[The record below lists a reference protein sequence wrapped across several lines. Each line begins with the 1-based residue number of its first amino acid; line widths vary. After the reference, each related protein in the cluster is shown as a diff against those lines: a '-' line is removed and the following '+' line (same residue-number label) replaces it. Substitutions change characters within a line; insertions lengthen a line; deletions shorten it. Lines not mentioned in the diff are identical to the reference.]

1 MFYYVGRS
9 IGFVLMWIVVKPM
22 RLKYGNKKVEI
33 QNDYILRQLNG
44 KSIILISNHIKP
56 RNKFLRIITMPYD
69 AFVIRGV
76 LKRYGIYT
84 TALTS
89 YDSGMGNKG
98 RKSKWLRRKEQVVKG
113 IVKSIDLI
121 PLNRNESDPVTIRD
135 FQKRIKK
142 GNLGIGIFPEG
153 SWYRGFR
160 KSRKLY
166 PGMVVLS
173 KRYNLPIV
181 PMYLDAYNLNKP
193 LRLTIGNPV
202 WQVND
207 TNEVMAVIKSEFIRL
222 NQLSKD
228 KLVTANVTTE
238 SSEVLLED
246 DNDGMEVSTSA
257 S

>member
-22 RLKYGNKKVEI
+22 RLKYGHKKVEI
-33 QNDYILRQLNG
+33 QNDHILRKLNG
-44 KSIILISNHIKP
+44 KSAILISNHIKP
-56 RNKFLRIITMPYD
+56 RNKFLKAITMPYD

-89 YDSGMGNKG
+89 YDSGVSNKG
-98 RKSKWLRRKEQVVKG
+98 KKRKWVHRKEQLVKG

-121 PLNRNESDPVTIRD
+121 PLNRSESDPTTIKD
-135 FQKRIKK
+135 FKRRIGR

-153 SWYRGFR
+153 TWYRGFR

-173 KRYNLPIV
+173 KRYNLPII
-181 PMYLDAYNLNKP
+181 PLFLDAYNLNKP
-193 LRLTIGNPV
+193 IRLSVGNPI
-202 WQVND
+202 W
-207 TNEVMAVIKSEFIRL
+207 EVTDAPETISYIRSELIRL
-222 NQLSKD
+222 KD
-228 KLVTANVTTE
+228 KGTSVTISETTE
-238 SSEVLLED
+238 EMLDDENEGLEISPV
-246 DNDGMEVSTSA
+246 G
-257 S
+257 

>member
-33 QNDYILRQLNG
+33 QNDHILRKLNG
-44 KSIILISNHIKP
+44 KSIIFISNHIKP
-56 RNKFLRIITMPYD
+56 RNKFLKVITMPYD

-89 YDSGMGNKG
+89 YDSGIPNKG
-98 RKSKWLRRKEQVVKG
+98 KKRKWLYRKEQMVKG

-121 PLNRNESDPVTIRD
+121 PLNRSESDPVTIKD
-135 FQKRIKK
+135 FKRRINR

-173 KRYNLPIV
+173 KRYNLPII
-181 PMYLDAYNLNKP
+181 PLYLDAYNLNKP
-193 LRLTIGNPV
+193 IRLSVGNPI
-202 WQVND
+202 WEVND
-207 TNEVMAVIKSEFIRL
+207 APETINYIRSELIRL
-222 NQLSKD
+222 KD
-228 KLVTANVTTE
+228 KGTSLSV
-238 SSEVLLED
+238 SEVNKELLNDE
-246 DNDGMEVSTSA
+246 NDGLEISPVG
-257 S
+257 

>member
-9 IGFVLMWIVVKPM
+9 IGFMLMWIVVKPM

-33 QNDYILRQLNG
+33 QNDHVLRKLNG
-44 KSIILISNHIKP
+44 KSIIFISNHIKP
-56 RNKFLRIITMPYD
+56 RNKFLKVITMPYD

-89 YDSGMGNKG
+89 YDSGIPNKG
-98 RKSKWLRRKEQVVKG
+98 KKRKWLYRKEQMVKG

-121 PLNRNESDPVTIRD
+121 PLNRSESDPVTIKD
-135 FQKRIKK
+135 FKRRIGR

-181 PMYLDAYNLNKP
+181 PLYLDAYNMNKP
-193 LRLTIGNPV
+193 IRMSVGNPIWEV
-202 WQVND
+202 TDAPETINYIRSELIRLKDKGTSILV
-207 TNEVMAVIKSEFIRL
+207 TNEAEKIL
-222 NQLSKD
+222 
-228 KLVTANVTTE
+228 
-238 SSEVLLED
+238 D
-246 DNDGMEVSTSA
+246 DENDGLEISPSVS
-257 S
+257 

>member
-33 QNDYILRQLNG
+33 QNDHVLRKLNG

-56 RNKFLRIITMPYD
+56 RNKFLKVITMPYD

-89 YDSGMGNKG
+89 YDSGIPNKG
-98 RKSKWLRRKEQVVKG
+98 KKRKWLYRKEQMVKG

-121 PLNRNESDPVTIRD
+121 PLNRSESDPVTIKD
-135 FQKRIKK
+135 FKRRIGR

-173 KRYNLPIV
+173 KRYNLPII
-181 PMYLDAYNLNKP
+181 PLYLDAYNMNKP
-193 LRLTIGNPV
+193 IRLSVGNPI
-202 WQVND
+202 W
-207 TNEVMAVIKSEFIRL
+207 EVTDAPETINYIRSELIRL
-222 NQLSKD
+222 KD
-228 KLVTANVTTE
+228 KGTSLSV
-238 SSEVLLED
+238 SEAKETILD
-246 DNDGMEVSTSA
+246 DENDGMEISPVG
-257 S
+257 

>member
-33 QNDYILRQLNG
+33 QNDHILRKLNG
-44 KSIILISNHIKP
+44 KSIIFISNHIKP
-56 RNKFLRIITMPYD
+56 RNKFLKVITMPYD

-89 YDSGMGNKG
+89 YDSGISNKG
-98 RKSKWLRRKEQVVKG
+98 KKRKWLYRKEQIVKG

-121 PLNRNESDPVTIRD
+121 PLNRSESDPVTIKD
-135 FQKRIKK
+135 FKRRISR

-173 KRYNLPIV
+173 KRYNLPII
-181 PMYLDAYNLNKP
+181 PLYLDAYNMNKP
-193 LRLTIGNPV
+193 IRLSVGNPI
-202 WQVND
+202 W
-207 TNEVMAVIKSEFIRL
+207 EVTDAPETINYIRSELIRL
-222 NQLSKD
+222 KD
-228 KLVTANVTTE
+228 KGTSLSV
-238 SSEVLLED
+238 SEAKETILD
-246 DNDGMEVSTSA
+246 DENDGMEISPVG
-257 S
+257 

>member
-33 QNDYILRQLNG
+33 QNDHILRKLNG
-44 KSIILISNHIKP
+44 RSIILISNHIKP
-56 RNKFLRIITMPYD
+56 RNKFLKAITMPYD

-89 YDSGMGNKG
+89 YDSGIPNKG
-98 RKSKWLRRKEQVVKG
+98 KKRKWLYRKEQMVKG

-121 PLNRNESDPVTIRD
+121 PLNRSESDPATIKD
-135 FQKRIKK
+135 FKRRIGR

-153 SWYRGFR
+153 TWYRGFR

-173 KRYNLPIV
+173 KRYNLPII
-181 PMYLDAYNLNKP
+181 PLYLDAYNLNKP
-193 LRLTIGNPV
+193 IRMSVGNPI
-202 WQVND
+202 W
-207 TNEVMAVIKSEFIRL
+207 EVTDAPETINYVLSELIRL
-222 NQLSKD
+222 KEKGTSIS
-228 KLVTANVTTE
+228 V
-238 SSEVLLED
+238 SGEVEGSLDMD
-246 DNDGMEVSTSA
+246 DDGLEVSPSI

>member
-22 RLKYGNKKVEI
+22 RLKYGHKKVEI
-33 QNDYILRQLNG
+33 QNDHILRKLNG
-44 KSIILISNHIKP
+44 KSAILISNHIKP
-56 RNKFLRIITMPYD
+56 RNKFLKAITMPYD

-89 YDSGMGNKG
+89 YDSGVSNKG
-98 RKSKWLRRKEQVVKG
+98 KKRKWLHRKEQLVKG

-121 PLNRNESDPVTIRD
+121 PLNRSESDPTTIKD
-135 FQKRIKK
+135 FKRRIGR

-153 SWYRGFR
+153 TWYRGFR

-173 KRYNLPIV
+173 KRYNLPII
-181 PMYLDAYNLNKP
+181 PLFLDAYNLNKP
-193 LRLTIGNPV
+193 IRLSVGNPI
-202 WQVND
+202 W
-207 TNEVMAVIKSEFIRL
+207 EVTDAPETISYIRSELIRL
-222 NQLSKD
+222 KD
-228 KLVTANVTTE
+228 KGTSVTISDTTKE
-238 SSEVLLED
+238 MLDDENEGLEISPV
-246 DNDGMEVSTSA
+246 G
-257 S
+257 

>member
-33 QNDYILRQLNG
+33 QNDFILRQLNG
-44 KSIILISNHIKP
+44 KSMILISNHIKP

-98 RKSKWLRRKEQVVKG
+98 KKSKWLWRKEQLVKG

-121 PLNRNESDPVTIRD
+121 PLNRNESDPVTIKD
-135 FQKRIKK
+135 FQRRIKK

-193 LRLTIGNPV
+193 IRLTLGNPV

-207 TNEVMAVIKSEFIRL
+207 TTEVMGMIRTEFIRL
-222 NQLSKD
+222 NQLSKN
-228 KLVTANVTTE
+228 KLVLVNDSQVETDI
-238 SSEVLLED
+238 SLED
-246 DNDGMEVSTSA
+246 DSDGLEVSTITG
-257 S
+257 